1 MKKAI
6 FLDRDGTLVEDK
18 GFVHKLEDFKLLDNV
33 VDGLSLLSNR
43 YKLFIITNQSGIGR
57 GVYNVEDFEKF
68 NERLL
73 DELSKGGIKIGKVY
87 FCPHKPEDNCE
98 CRKPKPKFLFEA
110 KQDFGI
116 DLENSYVVGDR
127 PADTEMGNNAG
138 CNTIH
143 VLTGNGLEFIDKVE
157 SDYIAKDLLDASQW
171 IIEKEKNSLFGAENF
186 FPISKIKNMD
196 DIEKTVI
203 NLKNQNKT
211 IVTTNGVFDIL
222 HIGHIRYLQ
231 KAKGLGDILIV
242 AVNSDASV
250 KKIKGPKRPINSEN
264 DRAEALAALGCV
276 DYAIIFGEV
285 NPINILSIIKPDIH
299 VKGGDYKINEI
310 IEKEV
315 VEKNNGKVI
324 LMKLEEGYSTTALIG
339 RIKSL

>member
-1 MKKAI
+1 MI
-6 FLDRDGTLVEDK
+6 
-18 GFVHKLEDFKLLDNV
+18 N
-33 VDGLSLLSNR
+33 
-43 YKLFIITNQSGIGR
+43 
-57 GVYNVEDFEKF
+57 
-68 NERLL
+68 
-73 DELSKGGIKIGKVY
+73 
-87 FCPHKPEDNCE
+87 
-98 CRKPKPKFLFEA
+98 
-110 KQDFGI
+110 
-116 DLENSYVVGDR
+116 
-127 PADTEMGNNAG
+127 
-138 CNTIH
+138 
-143 VLTGNGLEFIDKVE
+143 
-157 SDYIAKDLLDASQW
+157 
-171 IIEKEKNSLFGAENF
+171 
-186 FPISKIKNMD
+186 SKIKTLNE
-196 DIEKTVI
+196 IIKIVEK
-203 NLKNQNKT
+203 LKKNNKK
-211 IVTTNGVFDIL
+211 IITTNGVFDIL